1 MSRVADRTGGMS
13 FSDAAPVKFLHTSDL
28 QIGMDRHFLDADA
41 QARFNDARIRA
52 ISRCGEVALAHGCA
66 FIVVAGDVFEKN
78 SLSAQTTSRALEAL
92 RQLPLPVYLL
102 PGNHDPLVA
111 DSIFYR
117 TADIAGVHVLG
128 DSEPVEVSPG
138 VEVVGAPLKSRYA
151 TTDLVRQ
158 ALEPLAPYEGVRI
171 MVGHGQ
177 AFSRTSE
184 ASPDLID
191 LAYVESRLADGSID
205 YLALGDTHSAQ
216 AVGDSGRVW
225 FSGAPETTDFHDL
238 TPGVEGGEVNSGKV
252 LVVTA
257 YPGSVTVEEVAV
269 GQWTFHALHADL
281 YSTGDVEEFLT
292 RLAAYP
298 DKATTVIKYALHG
311 TLGLGDHRLLSAGLE
326 DLRPAFAALYERTR
340 LMDLQLEPGAEEI
353 VELDI
358 QGYAAAALDELVQ
371 RREEPAARDALNLL
385 FRLSKES

>member
-1 MSRVADRTGGMS
+1 MD
-13 FSDAAPVKFLHTSDL
+13 FSDSPPVKFLHTSDL
-28 QIGMDRHFLDADA
+28 QIGMDRHFLDDDA

-52 ISRCGEVALAHGCA
+52 IIRCGEVALAHDCA

-78 SLSAQTTSRALEAL
+78 SLSARTTSRALEAL
-92 RQLPLPVYLL
+92 RQLPVPVYLL

-117 TADIAGVHVLG
+117 TEGIEGVHVLG
-128 DSEPVEVSPG
+128 DSEPVQVAPG

-158 ALEPLAPYEGVRI
+158 ALEPLAPAAGVRI

-177 AFSRTSE
+177 AFSRATE
-184 ASPDLID
+184 ARADLID
-191 LAYVESRLADGSID
+191 LAYVESRIGDGTID

-216 AVGDSGRVW
+216 PVGESGRVW

-238 TPGVEGGEVNSGKV
+238 TPGVEGGEVNSGKA
-252 LVVTA
+252 LVVSLA
-257 YPGSVTVEEVAV
+257 GGAVTVEEVAV

-281 YSTGDVEEFLT
+281 NSAGDVGEFLA
-292 RLAAYP
+292 RLADYP
-298 DKATTVIKYALHG
+298 DKSTTVVKYALRG
-311 TLGLGDHRLLSAGLE
+311 TLGLADHRRLAAGLE
-326 DLRPAFAALYERTR
+326 ELRPAFAALYERTR
-340 LMDLQLEPGAEEI
+340 LMDLQLEPGED
-353 VELDI
+353 ELSGLDV

-385 FRLSKES
+385 FLLNKES